1 MAAIDD
7 TDFSEEG
14 TINFLTAED
23 LQGITGQLDQ
33 LITGQSSLESKF
45 DLYTG
50 DTSDILLHLDNNIQ
64 EIRDFLLETEE
75 PEAETE
81 TAAEE
86 SETVFDYTDNLNQI
100 NGSLSQVNENLLQVS
115 QQLEDLTV
123 YHNNL
128 QNVTIPLLCTVSL
141 VAGLL
146 VALIFTTYL
155 KH

>member
-1 MAAIDD
+1 MAAIDETTAVQD
-7 TDFSEEG
+7 EPVE
-14 TINFLTAED
+14 FLTADD

-33 LITGQSSLESKF
+33 LLTGQASLESKM

-50 DTSDILLHLDNNIQ
+50 DALDRLTNLDNNIQ

-75 PEAETE
+75 PEEETE
-81 TAAEE
+81 ATAEE
-86 SETVFDYTDNLNQI
+86 PALDYTSNIDQI
-100 NGSLSQVNENLLQVS
+100 NGSLLQVNENLQQVS

-123 YHNNL
+123 YHSNL
-128 QNVTIPLLCTVSL
+128 QNVTIPLLCTVSI

-146 VALIFTTYL
+146 VALIFTNYL